1 MKKKFAFKL
10 IALAL
15 AAATLSS
22 FAACSNGGDTASTG
36 GDTASTGD
44 TSGDGSTDDKFA
56 ERVALDVCAFVSQNE
71 QDGRRSDPISKYIGS
86 AQYRPVSDRCYRG

>member
-22 FAACSNGGDTASTG
+22 FAACSNGGDTASTHG
-36 GDTASTGD
+36 
-44 TSGDGSTDDKFA
+44 FH
-56 ERVALDVCAFVSQNE
+56 
-71 QDGRRSDPISKYIGS
+71 RRYVRRWQHG
-86 AQYRPVSDRCYRG
+86 